1 MPIKDYHEQQFF
13 NALRDIFVGANI
25 EGDSGF
31 INLMQIKSRYYT
43 EGVFPHLKEDIDA
56 ALTDFPEFR
65 EELFDKL
72 YTFFK
77 RYFSESG
84 SIYFRYTPL
93 HQKVY
98 EQVYTDDR
106 DVVLFWKTHMLY
118 YVKTDRI
125 FQNLA
130 VEVDGVQFFF
140 DAGEIEHKRANEKR
154 DVVFT
159 FREVRPDGALVFE
172 TAYSVRG
179 RITKIEDIL
188 KALRKADQEDVS
200 DETLEKAFRV
210 FEKQAE
216 VDYFINK
223 NARAFLEEQFEL
235 WMYQYLFEGQDV
247 WSAERLAQL
256 QALKSIAFKVIGF
269 ISQFEDELVKVWN
282 KPKFVRGSHYVLTLD
297 HLLGEGHAALLKQIF
312 EAPGMA
318 DQIAEWVVLG
328 MLEEAPEPADLLGKL
343 TRKNLLGETTAER
356 LQYLPLDTR
365 HFPELELAILS
376 VFDDLD
382 ADLDGWVVH
391 SENYQALNTLL
402 PKYQSRV
409 KCVHI
414 DPPYN
419 TETSG
424 FLYLNEYLHAS
435 WLTMMENR
443 IKKSIDFLSDE
454 GSFLCHIDENEYER
468 LFLLMDTFH
477 IPDAGTVIWD
487 KRNPMNAGRGI
498 AYQHEYIIWRS
509 HQDSPLYQ
517 KNDTI
522 LLMIE
527 KANYFSQKHGT
538 GSGAAKKAYR
548 DWIRNNNQ
556 LTGGEKA
563 YCYLDNEGK
572 IFQSVSLRAPEPR
585 TDPKFFTPLIHPI
598 TGKACQVPPN
608 GFSRTPETLQEM
620 IEEQEIL
627 FGDDET
633 TQPRQKMFLTKDSRK
648 QFSSVIED
656 AKKGKADTSPMDL
669 DFPYCHPVS
678 LYEELISACSL
689 EGSNSIILD
698 YFAGSGTTAHAV
710 MNLNREDGGRRKYLL
725 VEMGDHFQTV
735 ILPRIKKVA
744 FCSKWKDGS
753 PVFDADEG
761 GMRHCFKYYALES
774 YEEALRRAHYEDADL
789 FHDPARDPYHAYVFL
804 PDRKLLDAVEAD
816 PDEDKV
822 RFHPE
827 RLYPDIDLAETLSH
841 LKGKWIRRITADFVE
856 FEDGER
862 MSLTD
867 PDWPTLK
874 PMVWWQ

>member
-13 NALRDIFVGANI
+13 NALREIFVGAKI

-31 INLMQIKSRYYT
+31 INLMQIKSRYYM
-43 EGVFPHLKEDIDA
+43 EGVFPQLKGDIDA
-56 ALTDFPEFR
+56 AVADFPEFR

-93 HQKVY
+93 HQRIY

-125 FQNLA
+125 FQNLT

-140 DAGEIEHKRANEKR
+140 DASQIEHKRANEKR
-154 DVVFT
+154 DVIFS

-172 TAYSVRG
+172 AAYSTHG
-179 RITKIEDIL
+179 KITKIDKIL
-188 KALRKADQEDVS
+188 KTLRKADREEVS

-256 QALKSIAFKVIGF
+256 QALKTIAFKVIGF
-269 ISQFEDELVKVWN
+269 ISQFEDELVKIWN
-282 KPKFVRGSHYVLTLD
+282 KPKFVRDSHYVLTLD
-297 HLLGEGHAALLKQIF
+297 HLLGDGHGALLEQVF

-318 DQIAEWVVLG
+318 DQIAEWVDLG
-328 MLEEAPEPADLLGKL
+328 MLDQAPDPVDLLGKL
-343 TRKNLLGETTAER
+343 TRKNLLGETTVET

-365 HFPELELAILS
+365 HFPELERDLLS
-376 VFDDLD
+376 IFDDLD
-382 ADLDGWVVH
+382 AELDGWVVH

-402 PKYQSRV
+402 AKYQDKTQSIY
-409 KCVHI
+409 I

-419 TETSG
+419 ANSSEISYENTFKHS
-424 FLYLNEYLHAS
+424 S
-435 WLTMMENR
+435 WLSLMENR
-443 IKKSIDFLSDE
+443 IELSKDYLNKSAVFI
-454 GSFLCHIDENEYER
+454 CAIDEIEQESLGHLLKILFPNSEITSVVVIHNATGQQGNNFSSTNEFAYFVYPKDGIYIGLENR
-468 LFLLMDTFH
+468 KDN
-477 IPDAGTVIWD
+477 PDVRPL
-487 KRNPMNAGRGI
+487 RNVSKG
-498 AYQHEYIIWRS
+498 S
-509 HQDSPLYQ
+509 HLRKDA
-517 KNDTI
+517 KNCFYPI
-522 LLMIE
+522 
-527 KANYFSQKHGT
+527 
-538 GSGAAKKAYR
+538 
-548 DWIRNNNQ
+548 
-556 LTGGEKA
+556 
-563 YCYLDNEGK
+563 YLREGK
-572 IFQSVSLRAPEPR
+572 IVGFGNVCEDNFHPGNINIRKPDGIVEVYPIDNSGTERKWVFARDSVESILDELQPKYFPDKDCWDIIR
-585 TDPKFFTPLIHPI
+585 TKTRFNYKTVW
-598 TGKACQVPPN
+598 TSSKYSANSYG
-608 GFSRTPETLQEM
+608 SRILNEM
-620 IEEQEIL
+620 IPNNNFSFPKSL
-627 FGDDET
+627 FTVADSLDAGLNN
-633 TQPRQKMFLTKDSRK
+633 QKFGL
-648 QFSSVIED
+648 
-656 AKKGKADTSPMDL
+656 
-669 DFPYCHPVS
+669 
-678 LYEELISACSL
+678 
-689 EGSNSIILD
+689 ILD

-710 MNLNREDGGRRKYLL
+710 MNLNREDGGQRKYLL

-744 FCSKWKDGS
+744 FCSKWKDGR
-753 PVFDADEG
+753 PVFDAGEG

-774 YEEALRRAHYEDADL
+774 YEETLSRAHYQDADL

-804 PDRKLLDAVEAD
+804 ADRKLLDAVDAD
-816 PDEDKV
+816 PDADKV

-841 LKGKWIRRITADFVE
+841 LKGKWIRRITADFVT